1 MNIFLPIHIDGGN
14 RGCEA
19 ITKGTA
25 HILGFPV
32 VQVQA
37 LSQNIDLDKRL
48 GIAENVT
55 LASASA
61 MKFWQRLQRKILWLV
76 FKDKKMVQDFT
87 YKRLYNPFLERAV
100 VGDVMLSTGG
110 DMMCYDNNEVI
121 YTNEYL
127 FAKGIKTILWGCS
140 IGKENLTPEKVET
153 LHHFSMIYARE
164 SLTAEML
171 ETLGLKNV
179 VTFPDPAFC
188 LKPEKCC
195 LSDAFKTDVVGLNVS
210 NYVVGNDTFDTPFGV
225 EVLKLIEY
233 ILKETKL
240 NILLIPHV
248 LWEGQDDRI
257 VAAAIQEHFKGNH
270 RISILN
276 SEQLNYCQLRYVI
289 SCCRY
294 FIGARTHAVISA
306 YSTCVPTLALG
317 YSVKSRGIAKDLELP
332 DRLVVDSKNYT
343 NGMLLDSFKYL
354 QATEDNVRSHLRAVI
369 PQYVAKLESV
379 KECCL

>member
-55 LASASA
+55 LVSASA

-210 NYVVGNDTFDTPFGV
+210 NYVVGRDTLDTPFGV
-225 EVLKLIEY
+225 EILKLIEY

-257 VAAAIQEHFKGNH
+257 VTAAIQEHFKGNH

-317 YSVKSRGIAKDLELP
+317 YSVKSRGIAKDLGLP
-332 DRLVVDSKNYT
+332 ERLVVDSKSYT
-343 NGMLLDSFKYL
+343 EGMLLDSFKYL

-369 PQYVAKLESV
+369 PQYVAKLERV

>member
-354 QATEDNVRSHLRAVI
+354 QATEDNVRSHLCAVM
-369 PQYVAKLESV
+369 PQYVAKLERV